1 MLEENL
7 KKAYGEL
14 FKRYNMLAQQNQ
26 DKIKDNQA
34 HTIMQMGIKAISS
47 PEEFTAEKMSRWLGF
62 VQGILFA
69 NGIIS
74 IDAERDY
81 SRPILHKAYL
91 DSEID
96 IPKSIDINQEILESW
111 GEFS

>member
-14 FKRYNMLAQQNQ
+14 FKRYNTLAQQNQ
-26 DKIKDNQA
+26 DKIKDGHA
-34 HTIMQMGIKAISS
+34 HTIMQMGIKAIGS
-47 PEEFTAEKMSRWLGF
+47 PDDFTAEKMSRWLGF

-91 DSEID
+91 DSKID